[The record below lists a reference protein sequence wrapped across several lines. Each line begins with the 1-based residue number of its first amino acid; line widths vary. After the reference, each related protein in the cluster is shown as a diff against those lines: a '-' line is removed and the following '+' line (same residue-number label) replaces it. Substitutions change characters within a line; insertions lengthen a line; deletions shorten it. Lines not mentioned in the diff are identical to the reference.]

1 MKCESARQDT
11 DESSAQKR
19 HDKPQPDPV
28 DKASA
33 VSCQMKSRLYSER
46 SQSQKSRLEAGRAQS
61 QSQSKMGSRN
71 GQQAVQGNEATRR
84 DTMHAVSSAYLSRL
98 LDHLS
103 LLLLLLSPQGIEPL
117 TMTVHQE

>member
-1 MKCESARQDT
+1 MQMQCESARQDT
-11 DESSAQKR
+11 DESSAQKTR
-19 HDKPQPDPV
+19 QTPPR
-28 DKASA
+28 SEC
-33 VSCQMKSRLYSER
+33 SLCQMKSRFKSVR

-84 DTMHAVSSAYLSRL
+84 DMMHAVGCAYLSPL

-103 LLLLLLSPQGIEPL
+103 LLLLLLLSPQAIEPL
-117 TMTVHQE
+117 TMTVHQK